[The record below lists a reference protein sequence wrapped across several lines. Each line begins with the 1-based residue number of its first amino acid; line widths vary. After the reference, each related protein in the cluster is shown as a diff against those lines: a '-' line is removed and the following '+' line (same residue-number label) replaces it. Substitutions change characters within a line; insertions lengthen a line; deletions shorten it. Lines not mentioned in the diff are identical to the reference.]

1 VNTRLTRLALAFFLI
16 LLGFG
21 GMLTGPLSEVGRN
34 PVYIVCLTLF
44 IILDSVAAIA
54 QNLPQ
59 RIICRGL
66 TGLFASGPLVCSAAT
81 LVDLWALVE
90 RVYTVP
96 YYAMMLKLAA
106 TVAPVPGSF
115 IVQSNSVSWRWVV

>member
-1 VNTRLTRLALAFFLI
+1 MTRLVLAFFLI

-21 GMLTGPLSEVGRN
+21 GILTGPVSEVSGRN
-34 PVYIVCLTLF
+34 PVYLVCLPLF
-44 IILDSVAAIA
+44 IVLDSVAAVA

-66 TGLFASGPLVCSAAT
+66 AGLFASGPLVCSAAT
-81 LVDLWALVE
+81 LVDLWSLVE
-90 RVYTVP
+90 RVYIVP
-96 YYAMMLKLAA
+96 YYAMMLELAA

-115 IVQSNSVSWRWVV
+115 IVMSNLVSWR